1 MIYVTRSR
9 DHATLIDP
17 PRVVDIEG
25 YEPNKLWIT
34 WTRYPPPMAKDSS
47 FDVVSEVDLQEVRN
61 AVDQASREISQR
73 FDFKDTG
80 SNIDLSDEG
89 GKPTI
94 TIRSNTDQ
102 KVKDCLKVLEE
113 KFVKR
118 KISLKALDRGEIQ
131 PAGGGTSRQQL
142 TINQGISTEKAKEIV
157 KHIKD
162 MKIKAQ
168 ASVQGDQVRV
178 SSKSRDTLQDVIAAV
193 KEKDF
198 GIPLQFTNYR

>member
-1 MIYVTRSR
+1 
-9 DHATLIDP
+9 
-17 PRVVDIEG
+17 
-25 YEPNKLWIT
+25 
-34 WTRYPPPMAKDSS
+34 MAKDSS
-47 FDVVSEVDLQEVRN
+47 FDVVSEVDVQEVRN

-73 FDFKDTG
+73 FDFKNTG
-80 SNIDLSDEG
+80 SNIDLAEEG
-89 GKPTI
+89 GNPVI

-118 KISLKALDRGEIQ
+118 KISLKALQRGEIEA
-131 PAGGGTSRQQL
+131 AGGGTSRQKL

-157 KHIKD
+157 KTVKD
-162 MKIKAQ
+162 MKTKAQ

-178 SSKSRDTLQDVIAAV
+178 SSKSRDVLQDIIAAL